1 MSAYA
6 CEPGRG
12 SEPGAGW
19 AWACAAARD
28 HDVWVLTHVTNRAPI
43 TAALAADPQ
52 LAARLHP
59 VFLANSGWVTKLRRP
74 GPMRYLYYWIW
85 QLGPCRRESRRL
97 GAAVGFDICHHLTY
111 ASDWMPAG
119 ISALDDVPFIWGP
132 VGGSST
138 KKSPRLW
145 ARLGARMFVSELARA
160 MLLDPVRSVVGRR
173 LARRAAVVLGQNAD
187 VADAFAPVPVLVEP
201 NIALESSDE
210 QVVRQMDRSSRPMAV
225 YAGRLIELKGLPF
238 ALAALALPAA
248 AGWQLDIYGEGP
260 MRRRLERQAVRL
272 DVADRVRFLGSRPRA
287 EVREALSR
295 ADVMLFPSLR
305 DAGGWS
311 VAEAMAAGCP
321 VVCLDVG
328 GPATLVGVEDGVVV
342 SRDGDIVG
350 RLASGLNQARN
361 LCPRR
366 EQWSACRLPYLLQG
380 LYTGLARRPVGQ
392 DVTSS

>member
-28 HDVWVLTHVTNRAPI
+28 HDVWLLTHVTNRAQI

-52 LAARLHP
+52 LATRLHP

-74 GPMRYLYYWIW
+74 GPTRYLYYWIW
-85 QLGPCRRESRRL
+85 QLGPCRRETCRL
-97 GAAVGFDICHHLTY
+97 GAAVDFDVCHHLTY

-119 ISALDDVPFIWGP
+119 VSALDDVPFVWGP

-145 ARLGARMFVSELARA
+145 ARLGVRTFVSELARA
-160 MLLDPVRSVVGRR
+160 MLLDPVRSIIGRQ

-187 VADAFAPVPVLVEP
+187 VAEAFAPVPVLVEP
-201 NIALESSDE
+201 NIALEAPDE
-210 QVVRQMDRSSRPMAV
+210 HVVRQVDRRSPPVAV

-248 AGWQLDIYGEGP
+248 AGWQLDIYGDGP
-260 MRRRLERQAVRL
+260 MRSRLERQAVRL
-272 DVADRVRFLGSRPRA
+272 EVADRVRFLGARPRT
-287 EVREALSR
+287 EVREALIR

-321 VVCLDVG
+321 VVAFGLG
-328 GPATLVGVEDGVVV
+328 GPATLLEPTDGVVV
-342 SRDGDIVG
+342 QPSDDVLTD
-350 RLASGLNQARN
+350 LAASLNRAQTRS
-361 LCPRR
+361 PRR
-366 EQWSACRLPYLLQG
+366 NRWSAERLPAVLDSVYRRA
-380 LYTGLARRPVGQ
+380 TCAREVAR
-392 DVTSS
+392 